1 MFGTNLGSADRAIRA
16 IVGVALIAVYFM
28 YPDLTNYKWAA
39 LIIGLVLLF
48 TAVMS
53 SCAIYRVLGISTSKK
68 TSDEK

>member
-28 YPDLTNYKWAA
+28 YPDMANYKWAA

-48 TAVMS
+48 TSVMS
-53 SCAIYRVLGISTSKK
+53 SCAIYRVLGISTAKK
-68 TSDEK
+68 ASEE